1 MEVKLCKIYIRF
13 GYLFINKLYN
23 LLNKVKYDIKID
35 IFKKINK
42 FYYYY

>member
-1 MEVKLCKIYIRF
+1 MKLYNIYIYF
-13 GYLFINKLYN
+13 GYVFINKLYN
-23 LLNKVKYDIKID
+23 FLNKIKYNIKID

>member
-1 MEVKLCKIYIRF
+1 MYTRF

-23 LLNKVKYDIKID
+23 FLNKIKYDIEINA
-35 IFKKINK
+35 FKKINK